1 MLTVPLGRVTR
12 RVHLAP
18 GRVPASSVASLP
30 RVMGEVRE
38 TTSSDSAGGAGLATG
53 TARAGVRV
61 GLAVGVLV
69 GVLIGV
75 RVGIAVGV
83 GAVVEV
89 GTGVGFG
96 VSVGVGDIVGGGDGS
111 RVDVG
116 DGRTKSVDLRN
127 VSPVGSSA
135 EEGGAGTVGVGTGV
149 GGPACNEGALLAAG
163 VSVPRAGD
171 GTGTKDEGSGVDGI
185 EPA

>member
-53 TARAGVRV
+53 AARVGVRV

-69 GVLIGV
+69 GV

-116 DGRTKSVDLRN
+116 DGRTKGVDLRN